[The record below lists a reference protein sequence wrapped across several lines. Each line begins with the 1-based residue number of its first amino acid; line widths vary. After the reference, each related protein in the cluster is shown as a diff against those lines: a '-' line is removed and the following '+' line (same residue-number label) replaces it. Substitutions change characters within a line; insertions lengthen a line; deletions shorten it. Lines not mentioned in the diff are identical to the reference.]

1 MDQKAHFMRYWKQ
14 EADATRKVLS
24 RIPEGSDYRPDPKS
38 RTAREIAWQIV
49 REEIVLGDGLEKGAV
64 DDERGDGRLRQASR
78 HGYEEARK
86 RGYQAVGWS
95 GAVHVRRK
103 AGDDPAGQRQCV
115 GIPARHHSSSRPA
128 LDLPAAD

>member
-49 REEIVLGDGLEKGAV
+49 REEIVLGDGLEKGAA
-64 DDERGDGRLRQASR
+64 DGRRGAADLRAERGRT
-78 HGYEEARK
+78 
-86 RGYQAVGWS
+86 V
-95 GAVHVRRK
+95 
-103 AGDDPAGQRQCV
+103 
-115 GIPARHHSSSRPA
+115 
-128 LDLPAAD
+128 